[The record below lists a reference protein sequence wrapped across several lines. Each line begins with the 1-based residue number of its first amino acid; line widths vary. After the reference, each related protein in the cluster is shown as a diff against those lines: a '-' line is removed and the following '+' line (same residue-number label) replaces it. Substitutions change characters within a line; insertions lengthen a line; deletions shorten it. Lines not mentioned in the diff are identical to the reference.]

1 MLTKNVCIVLRN
13 IKNSLSS
20 LDYLSV
26 TDAFLSGGYCFQEIR
41 LLSYEEKTV
50 FTDAVASLKKTADN
64 LAVVADR
71 TILFQVREWL
81 SELFDGEFVQGTL
94 SGAGE
99 TTVKRLLGEAARMS
113 GDKLAYNYI
122 RKYDE
127 DVVEIVYDSSVP
139 KMLTDDV
146 LRLLTEG
153 LGDAIYALD
162 DTPLEKR
169 LVQLLKLRGRKIC
182 VAESFTGGGVSRRI
196 VSVPGASEVYF
207 EGLNTYD
214 ERSKIKRLGV
224 SEYTLKTVGAV
235 SDETAYEMAAGL
247 IAAGDCDISVATT
260 GLAGPKSDRTELPV
274 GLCYIAVGLKEKV
287 YVYRYRFE
295 GTREEITET
304 AINYALFLAYRQLKN
319 I

>member
-1 MLTKNVCIVLRN
+1 MLTKNVCIALRN

-94 SGAGE
+94 SGAGAFREDGFSLFLLAAESGESGTEYVRNVCIPFLTRKYGTRFDRMTLRAVGAGE

-122 RKYDE
+122 RK
-127 DVVEIVYDSSVP
+127 
-139 KMLTDDV
+139 
-146 LRLLTEG
+146 
-153 LGDAIYALD
+153 
-162 DTPLEKR
+162 
-169 LVQLLKLRGRKIC
+169 
-182 VAESFTGGGVSRRI
+182 
-196 VSVPGASEVYF
+196 
-207 EGLNTYD
+207 
-214 ERSKIKRLGV
+214 
-224 SEYTLKTVGAV
+224 
-235 SDETAYEMAAGL
+235 
-247 IAAGDCDISVATT
+247 
-260 GLAGPKSDRTELPV
+260 
-274 GLCYIAVGLKEKV
+274 
-287 YVYRYRFE
+287 
-295 GTREEITET
+295 
-304 AINYALFLAYRQLKN
+304 
-319 I
+319 